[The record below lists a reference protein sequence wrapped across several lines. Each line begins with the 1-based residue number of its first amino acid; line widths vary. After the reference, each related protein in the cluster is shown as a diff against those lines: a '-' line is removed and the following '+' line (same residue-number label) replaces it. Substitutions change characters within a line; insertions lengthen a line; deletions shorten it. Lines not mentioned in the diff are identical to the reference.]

1 MDPHFLNGMLDFPA
15 GLQTSRPRTDVWRT
29 LGAEKVVSGNP
40 PAIFVQ
46 VIIGRA
52 TAKAG
57 DGMGASAPMFL
68 FCRFFGIPA
77 SEFLCTQT
85 FFAAILPYISG
96 LFLTIYRFLTN
107 LLLETN
113 REIDYNERVC
123 SYLFIFDRNKEQ

>member
-1 MDPHFLNGMLDFPA
+1 MRKRIKHNFILPAWCECVLLDPHFLNGMLDFPA

-68 FCRFFGIPA
+68 FLPVLRNTRFRILMYPDVLCRHTAVHQWLISHHLSIFNK
-77 SEFLCTQT
+77 
-85 FFAAILPYISG
+85 FA
-96 LFLTIYRFLTN
+96 T
-107 LLLETN
+107 
-113 REIDYNERVC
+113 
-123 SYLFIFDRNKEQ
+123 